1 MKQKHLFVCAV
12 GIIIILGL
20 ACINDW
26 MTRTYHY
33 KFINSKKNNATCRG
47 MFPSALHWIAQIVY
61 MLGVIVFF
69 GVLALSLRQY
79 PFFEN
84 SMGFL
89 MDDQYTDVW
98 LAVMVIV
105 GMVVCVLG
113 IVEYK
118 VMGKETND
126 VMYRFSDSGKH
137 ILFIIVLIALLVG
150 IIYQGKMWLKPD
162 NTDVQRKMWRDKVED
177 TTTDEV

>member
-1 MKQKHLFVCAV
+1 MEQKHLFVCAV

-26 MTRTYHY
+26 MTRVYHY

-47 MFPSALHWIAQIVY
+47 LFPSALHWIAKIVY

-79 PFFEN
+79 PFFKN

-89 MDDQYTDVW
+89 MDDQFTDEW
-98 LAVMVIV
+98 LAFMVIV
-105 GMVVCVLG
+105 GMAVCVLG

-118 VMGKETND
+118 AMGKETKD

-150 IIYQGKMWLKPD
+150 IIYQGKMWL
-162 NTDVQRKMWRDKVED
+162 QHDKTED
-177 TTTDEV
+177 GPRAEEVARDEV